1 MTTMPRSRLGALPRP
16 TPSRLTGSRL
26 RRPTPLPR
34 LPEHGGF
41 SVYLRRLAWLFS
53 AR

>member
-26 RRPTPLPR
+26 RQPTPLPR
-34 LPEHGGF
+34 LSGQGGVG
-41 SVYLRRLAWLFS
+41 VYLRRLVWLFS